1 MTFLG
6 EQPMAEL
13 QFLKSI
19 IDEAIFKGLHPKTQK
34 LAETTRIPKRAFVA
48 LQIPK
53 YESRRDP
60 LSQKWENVVTA
71 GIMWLDVDDQPD
83 QLSQIK
89 DQIENR
95 YGRILCY
102 GNFPTHDAKSKKTRM
117 KYEVYSEGEDL
128 NPWDILAQFC
138 DMHMGKIVKVNE
150 QVNALEQ
157 AVRDANLL
165 AEAEKA
171 ENAKLKAELE
181 ALKPKGKDETKNASK

>member
-1 MTFLG
+1 
-6 EQPMAEL
+6 MAEL
-13 QFLKSI
+13 QYLKSV
-19 IDEAIFKGLHPKTQK
+19 IDPAIFNGLHPKTQR

-53 YESRRDP
+53 YESKRDP
-60 LSQKWENVVTA
+60 ISQKWENVVTA

-83 QLSQIK
+83 QISQLK

-128 NPWDILAQFC
+128 NPWDILATFC
-138 DMHMGKIVKVNE
+138 DAHMGKIVETNE
-150 QVNALEQ
+150 QLNALEK
-157 AVRDANLL
+157 AVKDANIL

-171 ENAKLKAELE
+171 ENAKLKAELD
-181 ALKPKGKDETKNASK
+181 ALKPKGKNEAKDASK